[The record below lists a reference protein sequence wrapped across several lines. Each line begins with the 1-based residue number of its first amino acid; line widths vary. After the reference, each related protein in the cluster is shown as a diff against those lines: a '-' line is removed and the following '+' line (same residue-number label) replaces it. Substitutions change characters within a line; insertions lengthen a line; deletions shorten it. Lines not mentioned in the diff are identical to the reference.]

1 VFFIILCVPVERFH
15 WNYKK
20 WPPPP
25 VKMKKFEFFQEL
37 LKITRLKRKWRPLFT
52 KKIWDEVYI
61 PHFTRCLIS
70 TKIWVTHTTK
80 EKGLVY
86 KFISFFHPRGD
97 YYYCLDKDFIFFFYS
112 QKWNKQSE
120 SPSRSRHNKILD
132 INSKPFFFTF
142 IFLSDFDRIK
152 NKRPHGDLAFSGYAP
167 IFYFFL

>member
-70 TKIWVTHTTK
+70 TKIWVTYD
-80 EKGLVY
+80 ERKGIGL
-86 KFISFFHPRGD
+86 
-97 YYYCLDKDFIFFFYS
+97 
-112 QKWNKQSE
+112 
-120 SPSRSRHNKILD
+120 
-132 INSKPFFFTF
+132 
-142 IFLSDFDRIK
+142 
-152 NKRPHGDLAFSGYAP
+152 
-167 IFYFFL
+167 